1 MACLLWRS
9 LDWAESKVITADNPS
24 TWNGWQ
30 AVSDNS
36 QLKSADSLRRTKEQ
50 LYFWIWFRPWAVSDP
65 RVTIGQVFCAT
76 CGVYDS
82 QVVEFVLF
90 FSQGISHWT
99 AKRCE
104 GLSLNIFGDNRRN
117 DVSSTSL
124 QAGYF
129 PLYGV
134 CWWVLPI
141 FFPADRQKAYLVI
154 PPSSIKKINLVITL
168 GGERVVKVQYL
179 AQDRNTI
186 ARPQR

>member
-1 MACLLWRS
+1 M
-9 LDWAESKVITADNPS
+9 
-24 TWNGWQ
+24 
-30 AVSDNS
+30 
-36 QLKSADSLRRTKEQ
+36 
-50 LYFWIWFRPWAVSDP
+50 
-65 RVTIGQVFCAT
+65 
-76 CGVYDS
+76 
-82 QVVEFVLF
+82 VEFVLF

-141 FFPADRQKAYLVI
+141 FPAHRQKAYLVI
-154 PPSSIKKINLVITL
+154 PPSSIKKNKPSDNPGWRKGCEGTVSCSRPQHNSSAPALIT
-168 GGERVVKVQYL
+168 KVQRL
-179 AQDRNTI
+179 
-186 ARPQR
+186 

>member
-1 MACLLWRS
+1 M
-9 LDWAESKVITADNPS
+9 
-24 TWNGWQ
+24 
-30 AVSDNS
+30 
-36 QLKSADSLRRTKEQ
+36 
-50 LYFWIWFRPWAVSDP
+50 
-65 RVTIGQVFCAT
+65 
-76 CGVYDS
+76 
-82 QVVEFVLF
+82 VEFVLF
-90 FSQGISHWT
+90 LISQGISHWT

>member
-1 MACLLWRS
+1 M
-9 LDWAESKVITADNPS
+9 
-24 TWNGWQ
+24 
-30 AVSDNS
+30 
-36 QLKSADSLRRTKEQ
+36 
-50 LYFWIWFRPWAVSDP
+50 
-65 RVTIGQVFCAT
+65 
-76 CGVYDS
+76 
-82 QVVEFVLF
+82 VEFVLF

-141 FFPADRQKAYLVI
+141 FSCRQAK
-154 PPSSIKKINLVITL
+154 SILGDAPLKYKKINLVITL
-168 GGERVVKVQYL
+168 VGERVVKLQYL

>member
-1 MACLLWRS
+1 MACLLWSS
-9 LDWAESKVITADNPS
+9 LDWAESKVITADNHS

-141 FFPADRQKAYLVI
+141 FFLQTGKKHTWWY
-154 PPSSIKKINLVITL
+154 PPQVLKK
-168 GGERVVKVQYL
+168 
-179 AQDRNTI
+179 
-186 ARPQR
+186 